1 MYDINKNELS
11 ELGYTV
17 IDDFLPFDVAKKIQ
31 DLFFTENSWELI
43 HQIKENHYEHVFKTQ
58 SPYLPKSNEIYSAKF
73 RRSFTLE
80 QNEDL
85 KKIYDEFFVPI
96 LRKVSPFEL
105 NEFDIRCH
113 KSEKGDYFRTHIDD
127 YAGSI
132 NLIYYVNEKW
142 VWDWGGILNIAS
154 DDNYDFNKQILPKFN
169 RVTLL
174 NNKVFRAPHFVSSV
188 EEFAQ
193 NSRYSIVSFNK

>member
-17 IDDFLPFDVAKKIQ
+17 IDDFLPIDVAKKIQ
-31 DLFFTENSWELI
+31 DLFFTQNSWELM
-43 HQIKENHYEHVFKTQ
+43 HKIKENHYEHVFKTK

-85 KKIYDEFFVPI
+85 KRIYNEFFVPI
-96 LRKVSPFEL
+96 LREVSSFEL

-113 KSEKGDYFRTHIDD
+113 KSEKGDYFRAHIDD

-142 VWDWGGILNIAS
+142 VWDWGGILNIA
-154 DDNYDFNKQILPKFN
+154 DDNDFDFNKQILPKFN

-174 NNKVFRAPHFVSSV
+174 NNKIFRSPHFVSSV

-193 NSRYSIVSFNK
+193 YPRYSIVSFNK